1 MRRDV
6 VRPNDR
12 REPIREAAWHPVA
25 VHKAA
30 TRLRRR
36 LTQIVDARRRRPMTV
51 AVKRALFVGVVD
63 REFRIPPQTAR
74 EQR

>member
-12 REPIREAAWHPVA
+12 REPSREAAWQLVA

-30 TRLRRR
+30 TRLRGR
-36 LTQIVDARRRRPMTV
+36 LTQIVDARRRRWMTV
-51 AVKRALFVGVVD
+51 AVMRALFVGVVD
-63 REFRIPPQTAR
+63 RGSRIPRQTAR